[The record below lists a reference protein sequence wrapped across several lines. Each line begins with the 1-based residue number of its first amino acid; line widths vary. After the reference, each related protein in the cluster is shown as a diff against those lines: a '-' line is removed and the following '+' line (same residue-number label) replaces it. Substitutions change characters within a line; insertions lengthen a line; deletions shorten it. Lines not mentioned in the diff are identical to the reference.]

1 MYKIE
6 ETETAHENTLKHVT
20 FITEGNQS
28 VLGLK
33 SGHEKWEA
41 QIMVNSDKTLG
52 SVLAIRTLNH
62 WDGLPRDVK

>member
-33 SGHEKWEA
+33 SGHEEK
-41 QIMVNSDKTLG
+41 
-52 SVLAIRTLNH
+52 
-62 WDGLPRDVK
+62 